1 MKGIVFLS
9 VAELVML
16 IRLAMKLTELSPR
29 FKRFLWRR
37 WYQYLAGYQLRDW
50 RFMNYGFAPLN
61 ADDPVLSLQPSDE
74 PNRSSIQLYHHVAS
88 AIPLAGL
95 DVLEVGC
102 GRGGGASYVKRYLRP
117 KQMTGVDFSAKAVRF
132 CQANHHVEG
141 LLFIQGDA
149 ESLPLTDA
157 SFDAVLN
164 VESSH
169 CYGSMPAFLR
179 QVERVL
185 RPGGHVLFAD
195 LRMAKDLDRLHK
207 QLLASGLTVLER
219 EDITASV
226 LAALRGDSERKLALI
241 EKAVPQRLLS
251 TFRQFAALEGSET
264 YEAFRTGTMVYV
276 RYVMRK

>member
-1 MKGIVFLS
+1 
-9 VAELVML
+9 ML

-50 RFMNYGFAPLN
+50 RFMNYGLAPLN
-61 ADDPVLSLQPSDE
+61 GNGPPLSLQPADE
-74 PNRSSIQLYHHVAS
+74 SNRSSIQLYHHVAS
-88 AIPLAGL
+88 AVPLEGL

-117 KQMTGVDFSAKAVRF
+117 RQMTGVDFSAKAIRF

-141 LLFIQGDA
+141 LSFVQGDA
-149 ESLPLTDA
+149 ESLPLADA

-179 QVERVL
+179 QVQRVL
-185 RPGGHVLFAD
+185 RPGGHFLFAD
-195 LRMAKDLDRLHK
+195 LRMAKDIDRLHEH
-207 QLLASGLTVLER
+207 LLASGLTVLDR

-241 EKAVPQRLLS
+241 ERSVPQRLRS

-264 YEAFRTGTMVYV
+264 YEAFRTGAMVYV
-276 RYVMRK
+276 RYVLRK

>member
-1 MKGIVFLS
+1 
-9 VAELVML
+9 ML

-37 WYQYLAGYQLRDW
+37 WYQYLAGYQLREW
-50 RFMNYGFAPLN
+50 RFMNYGFAPL
-61 ADDPVLSLQPSDE
+61 DDGEPLALQPADE
-74 PNRSSIQLYHHVAS
+74 PNRSSIQLYHHVAN
-88 AIPLAGL
+88 ATPLAGL
-95 DVLEVGC
+95 DVVEIGC

-117 KQMTGVDFSAKAVRF
+117 RQMTGVDFSAKAIRF

-141 LLFIQGDA
+141 LSFVQGDA
-149 ESLPLTDA
+149 ELLPLADA

-185 RPGGHVLFAD
+185 RPGGRFLFAD
-195 LRMAKDLDRLHK
+195 LRMAKDLDRLHEHM
-207 QLLASGLTVLER
+207 LASGLTVLHR
-219 EDITASV
+219 EDITPRV

-241 EKAVPQRLLS
+241 EKSVPKRLLPA
-251 TFRQFAALEGSET
+251 FRQFAALEGSET
-264 YEAFRTGTMVYV
+264 YEAFRTGAMVYV